1 MEFNFFRKKEV
12 APKAD
17 NLVDLEN
24 ATEKI
29 EEVDEMTKEGERQA
43 GNETTELEKVKA
55 RDPKGKKN
63 KTAIIAVLSLL
74 TIFSAMSATSCTRMQ
89 NKVIIDEIERSFLGD
104 TAENIRR
111 RNNARDHDLLGAEKD
126 EASEIRRRK
135 DMNVHQKKEAIHK
148 AYQRR
153 VKVN

>member
-1 MEFNFFRKKEV
+1 MEFNFFRKKDF
-12 APKAD
+12 APQAD

-29 EEVDEMTKEGERQA
+29 EEVNEMTKEGERQA
-43 GNETTELEKVKA
+43 INETAELEKIEA

-63 KTAIIAVLSLL
+63 KVAMIAVLSLL
-74 TIFSAMSATSCTRMQ
+74 TIFSATGCSRMDTRYITNQ
-89 NKVIIDEIERSFLGD
+89 LQRDILGD
-104 TAENIRR
+104 TLRNIDRKAELES
-111 RNNARDHDLLGAEKD
+111 RDMLKTEQY

-135 DMNVHQKKEAIHK
+135 DMNVHQKKEAIHE